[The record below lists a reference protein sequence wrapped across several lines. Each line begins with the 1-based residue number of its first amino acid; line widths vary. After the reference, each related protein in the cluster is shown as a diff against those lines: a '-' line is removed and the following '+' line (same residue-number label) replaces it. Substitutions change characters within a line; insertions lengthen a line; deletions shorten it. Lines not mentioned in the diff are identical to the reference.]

1 MKPAATPAMALLDR
15 LTRVPHCFCCGG
27 GGASC
32 EKGGLGHAA
41 AWCAA
46 DVTPRTSG
54 ACARLAPTSN
64 PSTSALL
71 SPFMPARSITPR
83 LPKLPGLALAQPN
96 CRRERQFNYPFLSGL
111 PRSLCTAKQWNSYKL
126 VSWRQ

>member
-15 LTRVPHCFCCGG
+15 LTRVPHCFCCCG

-32 EKGGLGHAA
+32 KKGGLGHAA

-54 ACARLAPTSN
+54 ACARLAPTSK

-71 SPFMPARSITPR
+71 SPGMPAPSPYSGILRAT
-83 LPKLPGLALAQPN
+83 KL
-96 CRRERQFNYPFLSGL
+96 
-111 PRSLCTAKQWNSYKL
+111 
-126 VSWRQ
+126 